1 MTISVIESADG
12 GMLVGDQR
20 IELPHP
26 IGEVLRYRGL
36 IVVRLEPPA
45 GVVFNRNVMAFTEA
59 AELAWQIE
67 ESPHGTEVD
76 KPYVDIS
83 IDDMGALVASNW
95 NGVDYRVEPE
105 SGKVTVRPAEKSV
118 IT

>member
-1 MTISVIESADG
+1 MTISVIESDDG
-12 GMLVGDQR
+12 SLLVGDHR

-26 IGEVLRYRGL
+26 IGEVLRYQNL
-36 IVVRLEPPA
+36 IVVRFELPA

-76 KPYVDIS
+76 KPYIGISVDAT
-83 IDDMGALVASNW
+83 GALVASNW

-105 SGKVTVRPAEKSV
+105 SGKVTVQAFKK
-118 IT
+118 